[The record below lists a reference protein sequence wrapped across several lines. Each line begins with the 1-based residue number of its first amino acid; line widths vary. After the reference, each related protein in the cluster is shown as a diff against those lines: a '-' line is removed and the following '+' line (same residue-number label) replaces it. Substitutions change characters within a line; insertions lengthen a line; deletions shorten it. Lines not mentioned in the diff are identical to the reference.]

1 MAMTERTGEKG
12 ALRAR
17 LRQRLTMLDASDL
30 AAQSRAAADRLAA
43 EPEFQRAQTVMV
55 FLPLAYEID
64 ARPVALRAW
73 QAGKTVA
80 VPLVSWKQKHMIPVE
95 IKSLD
100 EPMNVDRYGV
110 KTPRRG
116 IPQPI
121 DSIDLVV
128 VPGLGFDT
136 TGQRIGRGGGFYD
149 RFLGHRLFRGA
160 ICGLGFDQQVID
172 HVPVAAHDMDLHMLV
187 TDQRTLRFRQTNP

>member
-1 MAMTERTGEKG
+1 MTMTEQSGEKR

-17 LRQRLTMLDASDL
+17 LRQRLTALDASTL
-30 AAQSRAAADRLAA
+30 AAQSWAAAVRLAQT
-43 EPEFQRAQTVMV
+43 PEFQRAQTVMV
-55 FLPLAYEID
+55 FLPLAYEVD

-110 KTPRRG
+110 QTPKTG

-149 RFLGHRLFRGA
+149 RFLRHPQFRGT
-160 ICGLGFDQQVID
+160 ICGLGFDQQVVD
-172 HVPVAAHDMDLHMLV
+172 AVPVAAHDMDLQMLV
-187 TDQRTLRFRQTNP
+187 TDQRTLRFKR